1 MLGVISEQTEESK
14 TCTTRHT
21 DSKLALTAHEHKL
34 NFTLFIS
41 FINISGRAEENK
53 NPSPIFMIGE
63 GSNMQVS
70 DYCSMQAKVP

>member
-1 MLGVISEQTEESK
+1 MLRVISEQTEESK
-14 TCTTRHT
+14 TCITCDT
-21 DSKLALTAHEHKL
+21 DFKFALTAHEHKL

-41 FINISGRAEENK
+41 FINISGRAEEHK

-63 GSNMQVS
+63 GSNMQVL

>member
-1 MLGVISEQTEESK
+1 MLRAISKQTEESK
-14 TCTTRHT
+14 TAPHRHS
-21 DSKLALTAHEHKL
+21 DFKLAPTAHEHKL
-34 NFTLFIS
+34 NFTLLLS
-41 FINISGRAEENK
+41 FINISDREEENI